1 MHPLET
7 YLREVRAIRDSGA
20 GVAETSYY
28 PALSALLNAAGR
40 DLRPPVRCIINLKNR
55 GAGIPDGGLFTPDQL
70 DRGADDRPQPGQ
82 LPSRGALEV
91 KGAGK
96 EVSQIVESEQV
107 RKYLGTYGQVLVT
120 NLRDWVLVVPDRAGN
135 PKAAESYRLAPSEGA
150 FWDATRSPHR
160 AAQEHGDGF
169 LGFLRLVM
177 LRPAPL
183 TDPEEVAW
191 VLASYARDAR
201 NRSEQVDLPALGALR
216 GALEEALGMEFHGAR
231 GEHFFRST
239 LVQTLFYGIFS
250 AWVLWS
256 RQGGAGRFDWRT
268 AGWTLRVPAIR
279 ALFHQITDPD
289 RLFRLGLVEPL
300 DWAAEALNRV
310 DRAAFFTRFQEEH
323 AVQYFYEPFLEA
335 FDPELRKE
343 LGVWY
348 TPPEVVKYMVARVDT
363 VLKEE
368 LGIADGLAD
377 PRVLVLDPCCGTGAY
392 LVEVLEHIAAVLR
405 ERGEDALLA
414 AELRRAATERVFGF
428 EILPAPFVVA
438 HLQLGLLLQGYGA
451 SGEDQPET
459 RRVGVYLTNALTG
472 WGPPPDEQKTLA
484 FPELQAEHDAA
495 EAVKRKDSILVVL
508 GNPPYNGY
516 PGMAIGEE
524 RDLVHA
530 YRTAKRAPKPQGQ
543 GLNDLYVRFF
553 RMAERRIVEMTG
565 KGVVCFISN
574 YSWLDGLSFTGMR
587 ERYLEAFDRIWIDSL
602 NGDKYRTG
610 KLTPEGE
617 PDPSIFSTER
627 NREGIQVGTAVSL
640 LVRTEPHGDTR
651 TIYHRN
657 LWGRD
662 KRRELLQSTD
672 GGDAGT
678 YEEIEPAPELGF
690 PFSPALTGAGYL
702 SWPPLPEV
710 FPTSFPGVKTSRDE
724 VVVDTDQDRLF
735 RRVEQYFD
743 PQATDE
749 ELRRIVPAALRST
762 PRFDADAVRA
772 ILVRRGMKRENF
784 VRYCYRPFD
793 IRWLYWEPESK
804 LLDEKRSEY
813 VPHVVAGNV
822 WLSAGQRNRKAD
834 FYAPQ
839 VTTVLSDHHI
849 VESNVSMFPLFLIPP
864 QHPDSLF
871 DTLGDTSP
879 RPNMSERA
887 AVYLEEIGATPE
899 DLFHH
904 VVAILHAPD
913 YRAENAGALRQDW
926 PRVPLPSERVRLE
939 AAAALGRQLAVL
951 LDPERPV
958 SGVTTGALRTELRVV
973 AVLAKVGGGQLDPD
987 AGDLAVTAGWGHS
1000 GKGGATMPG
1009 RGKAVE
1015 RSYNEEELAA
1025 IETGANALGL
1035 SPDQAFALLGETC
1048 YDVYLNDRAYWR
1060 CIPARVWEYTLG
1072 GYQVI
1077 KKWLSYREEP
1087 LLGRALKLD
1096 EVREVSQIARR
1107 IAAILLLERA
1117 LNDSYAAVKANTW
1130 EWGGPEGAGRSREG
1144 AS

>member
-1 MHPLET
+1 MHALET
-7 YLREVRAIRDSGA
+7 FLREVRSIRDSGA

-40 DLRPPVRCIINLKNR
+40 ELRPPVRCIVNLRNR
-55 GAGIPDGGLFTPDQL
+55 GGGMPDGGFFTPDQFE
-70 DRGADDRPQPGQ
+70 RAADEEPLAGQ

-91 KGAGK
+91 KGAG
-96 EVSQIVESEQV
+96 EEASRVAGGEQV
-107 RKYLGTYGQVLVT
+107 RRYLARYGQVLVT
-120 NLRDWVLVVPDRAGN
+120 NLRDWILVGRDEEGQPRTL
-135 PKAAESYRLAPSEGA
+135 ESYRLALSEGA
-150 FWDATRSPHR
+150 FWDATRQPHR
-160 AAQEHGDGF
+160 AAEEHGEAF
-169 LGFLRLVM
+169 FGFLRLVM

-183 TDPEEVAW
+183 TDPADVAW
-191 VLASYARDAR
+191 VLASYAREAR
-201 NRSEQVDLPALGALR
+201 NRSETVDLPALAALR
-216 GALEEALGMEFHGAR
+216 EALEEALGMKFHGER

-256 RQGGAGRFDWRT
+256 RQGGTGRFNWRE

-289 RLFRLGLVEPL
+289 RLFRLGLVETL

-310 DRAAFFTRFQEEH
+310 ERQPFFRRFREEH

-335 FDPELRKE
+335 FDPQLRKE

-348 TPPEVVKYMVARVDT
+348 TPPEVVRYMVARVDT
-363 VLKEE
+363 VLREE

-377 PRVLVLDPCCGTGAY
+377 QRVLVLDPCCGTGAY
-392 LVEVLEHIAAVLR
+392 LVEVLDVIAAKLR

-414 AELRRAATERVFGF
+414 AELRKAATERVFGF

-438 HLQLGLLLQGYGA
+438 HLQLGLLLQSYGA

-495 EAVKRKDSILVVL
+495 ERVKRADSILVVL

-516 PGMAIGEE
+516 PGAAIDEE
-524 RDLVHA
+524 RDLVEA
-530 YRTAKRAPKPQGQ
+530 YRTTKRAPKPQGQ

-617 PDPSIFSTER
+617 PDPSVFSTEW

-651 TIYHRN
+651 TMQFRN
-657 LWGRD
+657 LWGKS
-662 KRRELLQSTD
+662 KRQELLSSVE
-672 GGDAGT
+672 GGVVGA
-678 YEEIEPAPELGF
+678 YEEVGPVMELGYPFTPTQTGGNYLNWPLLSDLF
-690 PFSPALTGAGYL
+690 PN
-702 SWPPLPEV
+702 
-710 FPTSFPGVKTSRDE
+710 SFPGVQSKRDE
-724 VVVDTDQDRLF
+724 VVVDTDREKLIE
-735 RRVEQYFD
+735 RMHQYFSPEISHEEMGRLCPRAMERTAQYD
-743 PQATDE
+743 PVSTREQ
-749 ELRRIVPAALRST
+749 LRR
-762 PRFDADAVRA
+762 
-772 ILVRRGMKRENF
+772 RGFLPEYI

-793 IRWLYWEPESK
+793 MRWLYWEPETG
-804 LLDEKRSEY
+804 LLGRKSPDY
-813 VPHVVAGNV
+813 FPHVRPGNV
-822 WLSAGQRNRKAD
+822 WIEARQRQTQDVFDRGYVA
-834 FYAPQ
+834 
-839 VTTVLSDHHI
+839 TVLADNFGNGFPSY
-849 VESNVSMFPLFLIPP
+849 FPLLLTAPE
-864 QHPDSLF
+864 HPESLF
-871 DTLGDTSP
+871 DVPGDTAP
-879 RPNMSERA
+879 RPNLSERA
-887 AVYLEEIGATPE
+887 AAYLEEIGSTPE

-904 VVAILHAPD
+904 AVAILHAPD

-926 PRVPLPSERVRLE
+926 PRVPLPADRVYLE
-939 AAAALGRQLAVL
+939 AAAALGRELAAL
-951 LDPERPV
+951 LDPERAVP
-958 SGVTTGALRTELRVV
+958 GVTTGSVRTELRVV
-973 AVLAKVGGGQLDPD
+973 GVPAKAGGGQLDPD

-1015 RSYNEEELAA
+1015 RAYTEEEKGAMEAGAA
-1025 IETGANALGL
+1025 ERGL
-1035 SPDQAFALLGETC
+1035 SGDQVFALLGETC
-1048 YDVYLNDRAYWR
+1048 HDVYLNDRAYWR
-1060 CIPARVWEYTLG
+1060 CVPARVWEYTLG
-1072 GYQVI
+1072 GYQVV

-1087 LLGRALKLD
+1087 LLGRPLKLE
-1096 EVREVSQIARR
+1096 EVREVSHMARR
-1107 IAAILLLERA
+1107 IAAILLMEPA
-1117 LNDSYAAVKANTW
+1117 LNDSYAAVKANTH
-1130 EWGGPEGAGRSREG
+1130 EWSEAPGD
-1144 AS
+1144 

>member
-28 PALSALLNAAGR
+28 PAVSTLLNEAGR
-40 DLRPPVRCIINLKNR
+40 SLRPPVRCIINLRNR
-55 GAGIPDGGLFTPDQL
+55 GGGIPDGGLFTPDQFARAS
-70 DRGADDRPQPGQ
+70 DEEPQTGQ
-82 LPSRGALEV
+82 LPARGALEV
-91 KGAGK
+91 KGAG
-96 EVSQIVESEQV
+96 EDLSRVIAGEQV
-107 RKYLGTYGQVLVT
+107 RRYVERYGQVLVT
-120 NLRDWVLVVPDRAGN
+120 NLREWVLVAGDGAGGVK
-135 PKAAESYRLAPSEGA
+135 PLESYQLAKSEGA
-150 FWDATRSPHR
+150 FWDASRNAHR
-160 AAQEHGDGF
+160 TAEEHGDGF
-169 LGFLRLVM
+169 LAFLRLVM
-177 LRPAPL
+177 LRAAPL
-183 TDPEEVAW
+183 TDPQELAW
-191 VLASYARDAR
+191 VLAWYAREAR
-201 NRSEQVDLPALGALR
+201 TRSEQVKLPALASLR

-256 RQGGAGRFDWRT
+256 RQGGTGRFEWRT

-289 RLFRLGLVEPL
+289 RLFRLGLVETL

-335 FDPELRKE
+335 FDPGLRKE

-392 LVEVLEHIAAVLR
+392 LVEVLDHIAAVLR

-438 HLQLGLLLQGYGA
+438 HLQLGLLLQSYGA

-516 PGMAIGEE
+516 PGLAIGEE

-610 KLTPEGE
+610 KLTPGGE
-617 PDPSIFSTER
+617 PDPS
-627 NREGIQVGTAVSL
+627 
-640 LVRTEPHGDTR
+640 
-651 TIYHRN
+651 
-657 LWGRD
+657 
-662 KRRELLQSTD
+662 
-672 GGDAGT
+672 
-678 YEEIEPAPELGF
+678 
-690 PFSPALTGAGYL
+690 
-702 SWPPLPEV
+702 V
-710 FPTSFPGVKTSRDE
+710 F
-724 VVVDTDQDRLF
+724 
-735 RRVEQYFD
+735 
-743 PQATDE
+743 
-749 ELRRIVPAALRST
+749 
-762 PRFDADAVRA
+762 
-772 ILVRRGMKRENF
+772 
-784 VRYCYRPFD
+784 
-793 IRWLYWEPESK
+793 
-804 LLDEKRSEY
+804 
-813 VPHVVAGNV
+813 
-822 WLSAGQRNRKAD
+822 
-834 FYAPQ
+834 
-839 VTTVLSDHHI
+839 
-849 VESNVSMFPLFLIPP
+849 
-864 QHPDSLF
+864 
-871 DTLGDTSP
+871 
-879 RPNMSERA
+879 
-887 AVYLEEIGATPE
+887 
-899 DLFHH
+899 
-904 VVAILHAPD
+904 
-913 YRAENAGALRQDW
+913 
-926 PRVPLPSERVRLE
+926 
-939 AAAALGRQLAVL
+939 
-951 LDPERPV
+951 
-958 SGVTTGALRTELRVV
+958 
-973 AVLAKVGGGQLDPD
+973 
-987 AGDLAVTAGWGHS
+987 
-1000 GKGGATMPG
+1000 
-1009 RGKAVE
+1009 
-1015 RSYNEEELAA
+1015 
-1025 IETGANALGL
+1025 
-1035 SPDQAFALLGETC
+1035 
-1048 YDVYLNDRAYWR
+1048 
-1060 CIPARVWEYTLG
+1060 
-1072 GYQVI
+1072 
-1077 KKWLSYREEP
+1077 
-1087 LLGRALKLD
+1087 
-1096 EVREVSQIARR
+1096 
-1107 IAAILLLERA
+1107 
-1117 LNDSYAAVKANTW
+1117 
-1130 EWGGPEGAGRSREG
+1130 
-1144 AS
+1144 